1 MYIGTIK
8 SQTAFVRYSLL
19 RIEVDPKSHWQE
31 TAAVEPA
38 NSSHASICCL
48 VVTTRVC
55 SYFWKSSDLM
65 SICHLYLADILNH
78 VSSTSCLHHCLHHK
92 VSCEPIWALFR
103 DLCHWWGFHDGS
115 AHDNKPGRIN
125 HIISP
130 YNRSNPWNQQGLKSL
145 ITISGPRYQGLLS
158 WFLDVGRL
166 TSANDWIDQWMLM
179 DFCETT
185 WIYRWISWY
194 HDISLE

>member
-103 DLCHWWGFHDGS
+103 DFCHWWGFHDGS
-115 AHDNKPGRIN
+115 AHDNKPGRI
-125 HIISP
+125 
-130 YNRSNPWNQQGLKSL
+130 
-145 ITISGPRYQGLLS
+145 TIS
-158 WFLDVGRL
+158 
-166 TSANDWIDQWMLM
+166 
-179 DFCETT
+179 
-185 WIYRWISWY
+185 YRRIIAQTHESTRTQEP
-194 HDISLE
+194 HHHLRPQIPGFAKLVSGCR

>member
-19 RIEVDPKSHWQE
+19 RIEVDQKSHWQE

-38 NSSHASICCL
+38 NSSHASIYCF

-65 SICHLYLADILNH
+65 PICHLYLADILNH
-78 VSSTSCLHHCLHHK
+78 VSSTSCLHHWLHHK

-103 DLCHWWGFHDGS
+103 DLCHLLICVVWWGFHGGS
-115 AHDNKPGRIN
+115 AHDNKPGRI
-125 HIISP
+125 
-130 YNRSNPWNQQGLKSL
+130 
-145 ITISGPRYQGLLS
+145 TISYHRIIAQTHESTRTQEPHHHLQPQIPGFAKLVSGCWQANECQRLDRPMDADG
-158 WFLDVGRL
+158 FLW
-166 TSANDWIDQWMLM
+166 NHM
-179 DFCETT
+179 D
-185 WIYRWISWY
+185 
-194 HDISLE
+194 L

>member
-1 MYIGTIK
+1 MYITIK
-8 SQTAFVRYSLL
+8 SQTTFVKYSLL
-19 RIEVDPKSHWQE
+19 KIELDQTPHWQE

-38 NSSHASICCL
+38 NSSHASICCF

-65 SICHLYLADILNH
+65 STCHLYLADILNH

-103 DLCHWWGFHDGS
+103 DLCHLLICVVWWGFHDGS
-115 AHDNKPGRIN
+115 AHDNKTRSHN

-130 YNRSNPWNQQGLKSL
+130 YNRSNPWINKDSRASSSSPAPD
-145 ITISGPRYQGLLS
+145 TR
-158 WFLDVGRL
+158 V
-166 TSANDWIDQWMLM
+166 
-179 DFCETT
+179 C
-185 WIYRWISWY
+185 
-194 HDISLE
+194 